1 MGIINSRRNSGA
13 PEVDNSNGSAYRYP
27 PKTGTRLDS
36 GAGDGRMDG
45 YIYIRSHTD
54 RGTDLH
60 THKWRRRE
68 EGVGSKG
75 VGRDRNIVKDLTFS
89 IH

>member
-36 GAGDGRMDG
+36 GGGDGRMDG
-45 YIYIRSHTD
+45 YVHTQI
-54 RGTDLH
+54 GVQTDLH
-60 THKWRRRE
+60 TQMEEARRR
-68 EGVGSKG
+68 
-75 VGRDRNIVKDLTFS
+75 GRE
-89 IH
+89 